1 MSQVKESNPKLSQSE
16 LELGQKWDRC
26 LQDLLIKAGSG
37 IGLGIV
43 FSVVLFRSTLI
54 NAFHTIFIYRKI
66 RKELKLSNKSCSK
79 PNAIN
84 EDMFSS
90 GLIVYFTYFE
100 VMTKTF

>member
-54 NAFHTIFIYRKI
+54 NAFYTIFIYRKI
-66 RKELKLSNKSCSK
+66 RKLSNKSCSK
-79 PNAIN
+79 PNAVK

-90 GLIVYFTYFE
+90 DLIVDFIYFE